1 METTVSQHWNASA
14 LMAVKAVHTAIWFSI
29 EAAMGYWLYAGMRG
43 RADRKAAIA
52 AGIVAAECL
61 VFLANGAHCPL
72 TKVAEKLG
80 AESGSVTDIYLPK
93 WLARNLPVIHVPLVL
108 MACVLHWRNVHDRT
122 IQSGT
127 RNR

>member
-1 METTVSQHWNASA
+1 MEASKTEQLNASA

-29 EAAMGYWLYAGMRG
+29 EAAMEYWLYAVVRG

-52 AGIVAAECL
+52 SGIVAAECL

-93 WLARNLPVIHVPLVL
+93 WLARSLPVIHVPLVVI
-108 MACVLHWRNVHDRT
+108 ACVLHWRNVHVRT
-122 IQSGT
+122 IP
-127 RNR
+127 

>member
-1 METTVSQHWNASA
+1 MQAINTEPGNASA
-14 LMAVKAVHTAIWFSI
+14 LRAVKAAHTAIWFSI
-29 EAAMGYWLYAGMRG
+29 EAAMGYWLYAVIRG

-52 AGIVAAECL
+52 ARIVAAECL

-93 WLARNLPVIHVPLVL
+93 WLPGISPRSMCP
-108 MACVLHWRNVHDRT
+108 WW
-122 IQSGT
+122 
-127 RNR
+127 